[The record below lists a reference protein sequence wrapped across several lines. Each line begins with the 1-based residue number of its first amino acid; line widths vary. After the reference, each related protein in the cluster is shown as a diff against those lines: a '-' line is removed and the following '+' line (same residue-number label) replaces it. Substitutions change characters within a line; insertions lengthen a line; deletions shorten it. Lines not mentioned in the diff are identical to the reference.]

1 MQVVP
6 MSLDIPID
14 VGNYPNFCTWGQNPK
29 KRLDEHPEY
38 PLKFASKYKVS
49 LLFFSFPAK
58 KFHGMWIYIQ
68 KPLTVPVFACFC
80 SSIL

>member
-29 KRLDEHPEY
+29 N
-38 PLKFASKYKVS
+38 
-49 LLFFSFPAK
+49 
-58 KFHGMWIYIQ
+58 G
-68 KPLTVPVFACFC
+68 
-80 SSIL
+80 